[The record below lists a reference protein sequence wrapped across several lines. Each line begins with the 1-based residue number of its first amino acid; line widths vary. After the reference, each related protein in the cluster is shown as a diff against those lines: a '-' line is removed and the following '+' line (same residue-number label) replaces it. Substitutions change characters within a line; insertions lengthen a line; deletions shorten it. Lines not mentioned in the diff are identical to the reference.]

1 MEEGCVS
8 LGLTLRRRR
17 RRRRRRRSND
27 SVVELLGW

>member
-1 MEEGCVS
+1 MEEGCVF

>member
-1 MEEGCVS
+1 MEEGCVF
-8 LGLTLRRRR
+8 LGLTLRRR